1 MPPLLVLDSDS
12 LAHRAYHAVP
22 SSVRDAKGRPAN
34 MIAGFANMLLGL
46 WQAERPRAVLACWDT
61 VGVPTWR
68 HDLLPEY
75 QGGRDFPDDLVAQ
88 LERLPELVAAA
99 GFANAKGAGFE
110 ADDFLAAA
118 AATETARG
126 GATVVVT
133 SDRDAYQLVSDVVT
147 VVRPLKGVIEVERIG
162 LAEVRDRYGI
172 APAQVPDFI
181 ALRGDPSDKIPGAKG
196 IGPKKAAA
204 ILAEHVSLEH
214 ALAAGLLAEEAPA
227 LRDYRHVATMRADA
241 PIPPCPDASA
251 DWFSAASL
259 VEGWGLAALARRL
272 GEAASPG

>member
-1 MPPLLVLDSDS
+1 
-12 LAHRAYHAVP
+12 
-22 SSVRDAKGRPAN
+22 
-34 MIAGFANMLLGL
+34 
-46 WQAERPRAVLACWDT
+46 
-61 VGVPTWR
+61 
-68 HDLLPEY
+68 
-75 QGGRDFPDDLVAQ
+75 
-88 LERLPELVAAA
+88 VAAA

-251 DWFSAASL
+251 DWLSAASL